1 MTFEN
6 LMFTQGFVFVFSSIR
21 KQLITAEDDE
31 AQDEI
36 SNSVTSTEKVLEQGV
51 PSNHMPKEA
60 KQEVSIGLKMKLMR
74 ENSFL

>member
-1 MTFEN
+1 MTFKN

-36 SNSVTSTEKVLEQGV
+36 SNSGS
-51 PSNHMPKEA
+51 A
-60 KQEVSIGLKMKLMR
+60 A
-74 ENSFL
+74 